1 MKYSVNQFKLKHIG
15 LISDK
20 VDVSLIMT
28 QVFGYKNTWI
38 DRHIMFRYKIGR
50 IIPIIENILKKDISK
65 VQLSDKCTI
74 RYPKNIDGLSFQCR
88 LEIGNIKGGDTNIG
102 DRIIDIITLACFST
116 HHQATFNSDSK
127 LFAAFRD
134 YVSNQSLIDMFGLY
148 NDIETK
154 LLNSNELWNGEFL
167 KMKVVDLDYDE
178 ANGPAIMGRF
188 NLLESAKKI
197 QRDFQVSYK
206 EAFLTPYGLVQ
217 WNNLQSASG
226 VCVEDR
232 MRVIKE
238 RKMRM
243 SRKQT

>member
-88 LEIGNIKGGDTNIG
+88 LEIGNIKGGDTN
-102 DRIIDIITLACFST
+102 
-116 HHQATFNSDSK
+116 
-127 LFAAFRD
+127 
-134 YVSNQSLIDMFGLY
+134 MFGLY